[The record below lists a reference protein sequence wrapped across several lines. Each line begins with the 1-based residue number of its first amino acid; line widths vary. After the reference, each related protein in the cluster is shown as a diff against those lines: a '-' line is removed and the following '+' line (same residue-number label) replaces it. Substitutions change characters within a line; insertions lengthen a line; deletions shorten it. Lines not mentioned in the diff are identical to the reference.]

1 VAGGFV
7 VVLTNGGGGRIPKRA
22 RLDDGS
28 QFGHAQNRFDGRV
41 VSAPADVDRA
51 RAARDNLGVKRAH
64 LWLLPVLLII
74 LVGGGYYFTFRAKSQ
89 DRELP
94 VYIAGAERMA
104 AGEEIYRRG
113 TDAKPFTY
121 PPFAAVPFWPL
132 SWFSTT
138 WQPAAWFVVNFVILL
153 LLVRWLHQFARGAVP
168 GAGPPRIVWFW
179 ILTVLIGGR
188 HVLSVLAN
196 QSHDLLIAGLVGL
209 TAWAWCKRGESAS
222 IWAGVSAGI
231 GGAVK
236 ATPLLFVGLFAL
248 RKNTLAA
255 VLVLF
260 TFLCLSLL
268 PDFWFP
274 RVDGGSWLKAWYNV
288 NLAVL
293 DVGGTASAEGAW
305 NSHSVLNQSLT
316 GTLTRL
322 FRPVETPSEF
332 AIGDKG
338 AVLLLELPT
347 GMFRVVSLLAQLGV
361 LALIT
366 FGVLAAA
373 RVVRGAADAAAAQ
386 RVVGLGEVAA
396 IACGMVLLSPQS
408 SKSHF
413 CIWLFP
419 AAYVVDRLLRYRRDA
434 WAIVLLVSAAIMGLC
449 SKELLGTGLGNWVLG
464 YGNVTW
470 CTLLLLWATVR
481 CLRQTAVKAPK

>member
-1 VAGGFV
+1 M
-7 VVLTNGGGGRIPKRA
+7 
-22 RLDDGS
+22 
-28 QFGHAQNRFDGRV
+28 
-41 VSAPADVDRA
+41 DRA
-51 RAARDNLGVKRAH
+51 RAARDNLGVTRAR
-64 LWLLPVLLII
+64 LWLLPVLLTI
-74 LVGGGYYFTFRAKSQ
+74 LVGGGYYFSFRAKAQ

-94 VYIAGAERMA
+94 VYITGAERMA

-132 SWFSTT
+132 SWFSET

-153 LLVRWLHQFARGAVP
+153 LLVRWLHQFARRGVP

-179 ILTVLIGGR
+179 ILTVLVGGR
-188 HVLSVLAN
+188 HVLSVLTN

-222 IWAGVSAGI
+222 VWAGISAGV

-255 VLVLF
+255 VLVPF

-268 PDFWFP
+268 PDWWFP
-274 RVDGGSWLKAWYNV
+274 RTDGGSWLKAWYNV
-288 NLAVL
+288 NLKGL

-322 FRPVETPSEF
+322 FTPVATPSEF
-332 AIGDKG
+332 VIGDEG
-338 AVLLLELPT
+338 AVLLAELPT
-347 GMFRVVSLLAQLGV
+347 GVFRVISVLAQLGV

-373 RVVRGAADAAAAQ
+373 RVVRSAADAAAAQ
-386 RVVGLGEVAA
+386 RVVGLGEVAT

-419 AAYVVDRLLRYRRDA
+419 AAYVVDRVLRNRRDT
-434 WAIVLLVSAAIMGLC
+434 WTIVLLVSAAVVGLW
-449 SKELLGTGLGNWVLG
+449 SKQLLGAGLGNHLLG

-470 CTLLLLWATVR
+470 STLLLLGATVR
-481 CLRQTAVKAPK
+481 CLHQTSATASK